1 MASRARSYPGPQDQG
16 SRSRAVP
23 TSPNVRPVIDLHC
36 HVLPGIDDGPPTIDG
51 SLMLAKAAV
60 AAGIRTIVAT
70 PHVSREYPNDA
81 QTIARLVDD
90 VGARFAT
97 ETLPLEL
104 RTGAEIAMTMIDS
117 IPPEELPKLAL
128 GDGPWLLIECPF
140 TSLATGFDIMLLSL
154 HSREHRIVLA
164 HPERSPFFHRD
175 PKMLGSLASNG
186 VLISITAGSLVGRFG
201 RRVQRFALDLAHEE
215 LIHNVTSDAHSH
227 TDRPPHLRAEL
238 KHGGLEPLA
247 DWLTQAVPAAILAG
261 AEIPPRPIGVSPPHR
276 QRVRRGRKRS

>member
-1 MASRARSYPGPQDQG
+1 
-16 SRSRAVP
+16 
-23 TSPNVRPVIDLHC
+23 
-36 HVLPGIDDGPPTIDG
+36 
-51 SLMLAKAAV
+51 MLAKAAV

-90 VGARFAT
+90 VGACFTA
-97 ETLPLEL
+97 EALPLEL
-104 RTGAEIAMTMIDS
+104 RAGAEIAMTKIDGIS
-117 IPPEELPKLAL
+117 PEELPKLAL

-154 HSREHRIVLA
+154 QSRGHHIVLA

-201 RRVQRFALDLAHEE
+201 RRVQRFARDLAHEE

-238 KHGGLEPLA
+238 EHGGLEPLA
-247 DWLTQAVPAAILAG
+247 HWLTHAVPAAILAG
-261 AEIPPRPIGVSPPHR
+261 AEIPPRPIGASSPRSP
-276 QRVRRGRKRS
+276 RGRWGHKGS